1 MYNCHRFSLVTTE
14 LAASKSSNAKK
25 MRPWRSSTLTLLGSF
40 RKAALPQTPKNGRN
54 KNRQLLGKAGHI
66 YIYKHGPEPCLTGKP
81 MPQWDTMSFS
91 TNLQG
96 WLQFNHLL
104 KKHFKKIWNLWR
116 LQSLNA
122 CCHQPSI
129 IYAAA
134 RFEWSTDVAPFLCWM
149 GWNPCH
155 FVVVPQPSTESKK
168 TPKPNTSADQVDMIL
183 DRSSIVL
190 YCSFIVLS
198 FKEIIPFFPKLLW
211 FFHLR
216 LLKLPRSTFF

>member
-104 KKHFKKIWNLWR
+104 KKHFKKSEICEGCN
-116 LQSLNA
+116 
-122 CCHQPSI
+122 
-129 IYAAA
+129 
-134 RFEWSTDVAPFLCWM
+134 
-149 GWNPCH
+149 
-155 FVVVPQPSTESKK
+155 PST
-168 TPKPNTSADQVDMIL
+168 PVATSPASYML
-183 DRSSIVL
+183 LHGSSGAL
-190 YCSFIVLS
+190 MLRLS
-198 FKEIIPFFPKLLW
+198 FAEWAEIHVILWLCHSRPPKVRKHQNQTLQLTKSTW
-211 FFHLR
+211 FLIAAV
-216 LLKLPRSTFF
+216 